1 MKRWRTWQR
10 LKMLR
15 RDHAAADLARI
26 VHQID
31 HQQRLL
37 VQIETAMQR
46 WPDSG
51 QDAATLPNQDS
62 HASAGSHPARQLA
75 LEWWLQGTRQLQ
87 HLEAQQAAAAQQL
100 LDAQRQTDAA
110 GEKLEQLRREDQ
122 AHEEAAHQRSVEE
135 LALARRVHRLF
146 HR

>member
-10 LKMLR
+10 LKIIR

-26 VHQID
+26 AHQID

-37 VQIETAMQR
+37 IQIENAMQH

-51 QDAATLPNQDS
+51 QDAAAFSSQDS
-62 HASAGSHPARQLA
+62 HTSSGSHPARQLA

-87 HLEAQQAAAAQQL
+87 QLEMQQAVAAKHL
-100 LDAQRQTDAA
+100 LDAQRQADAA
-110 GEKLEQLRREDQ
+110 GQKIEQLQREELAQ
-122 AHEEAAHQRSVEE
+122 EEAVHQRSVEE
-135 LALARRVHRLF
+135 LVLARRVHSTF

>member
-1 MKRWRTWQR
+1 MRRWRTWQR

-37 VQIETAMQR
+37 TQIETAMQR
-46 WPDSG
+46 WPDCG

-75 LEWWLQGTRQLQ
+75 LEWWLQGSRHLQ
-87 HLEAQQAAAAQQL
+87 QLEAQQTTAAQHL

-110 GEKLEQLRREDQ
+110 GQKLEQLRREDQ
-122 AHEEAAHQRSVEE
+122 AQEEAAHQRSVEE
-135 LALARRVHRLF
+135 LVLARRVHSLLDR
-146 HR
+146 